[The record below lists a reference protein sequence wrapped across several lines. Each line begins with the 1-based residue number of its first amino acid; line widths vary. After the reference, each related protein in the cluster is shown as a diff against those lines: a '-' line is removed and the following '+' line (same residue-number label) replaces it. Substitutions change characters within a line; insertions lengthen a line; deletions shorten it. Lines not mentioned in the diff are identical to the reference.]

1 MSSVN
6 HKFSKAHKAERESEI
21 VGVLDKL
28 ERASDVVN
36 VSQQT
41 KKLLR
46 TQRQRERE
54 RYEKGVETFKERGEL
69 ETLFLFILFYFL

>member
-1 MSSVN
+1 M
-6 HKFSKAHKAERESEI
+6 
-21 VGVLDKL
+21 

-36 VSQQT
+36 VSQQM

-69 ETLFLFILFYFL
+69 ETLSLYFIIITIIIIIIEV